1 MISMDGRR
9 RKSFRHR
16 IGRSFL
22 CLAFACLCFGPV
34 RVLAD
39 PVADF
44 YHGHKLEIMVGSA
57 AGASY
62 DAYARLLARH
72 LTGFIPG
79 NPTIIVT
86 NQLGAG
92 SLVAT
97 NMLYND
103 PNRDGSI
110 LGMVGQSLY
119 FMQLVGQANIKYDA
133 PKFNWIGRISNVID
147 LVVAWHG
154 AKAKTL
160 EDVKSIDTTVAVGAA
175 LSGSTM
181 YVNFM
186 NAMIGTRFL
195 PIKGYDGPESFLAM
209 ERGEVDATGSANLY
223 GLKAQHGDQLKNRQ
237 LDILVQMGLKKAPGL
252 DAIPLFPDLARNETD
267 RTILAALATTDEI
280 GRSVLAPPGIPQD
293 RLTALRRAFDATM
306 ASPKFLAEAER
317 SQIAINPLSGEE
329 LQAMVSDSGHGLSPA
344 MIAQIKTLVGRV
356 D

>member
-1 MISMDGRR
+1 MLSTDVRPDLSRR
-9 RKSFRHR
+9 RFGGS
-16 IGRSFL
+16 L
-22 CLAFACLCFGPV
+22 VCLAFASLCLGPAP
-34 RVLAD
+34 VLAD

-72 LTGFIPG
+72 LAGFIPG

-97 NMLYND
+97 NILYND
-103 PNRDGSI
+103 PNRDGSS

-133 PKFNWIGRISNVID
+133 PKFNWIGRLSNVID

-160 EDVKSIDTTVAVGAA
+160 EDVKSIDTNVAVGAA
-175 LSGSTM
+175 NSGSTM

-186 NAMIGTRFL
+186 NAMIGTRFV

-223 GLKAQHGDQLKNRQ
+223 GLKAQHGDQLKNGQ
-237 LDILVQMGLKKAPGL
+237 LNILVQMGLRKAPGL
-252 DAIPLFPDLARNETD
+252 DAIPLFPELARSDAD
-267 RTILAALATTDEI
+267 RRILAALATTDEI

-293 RLTALRRAFDATM
+293 RLAALRRAFDATV
-306 ASPKFLAEAER
+306 ASPKFLADAEK
-317 SQIAINPLSGEE
+317 SQIAINPMSGED
-329 LQAMVSDSGHGLSPA
+329 LQAMVGDSGRGLSPE
-344 MIAQIKTLVGRV
+344 MITRIRTLVGRV